1 MRGLGRTEK
10 FEQTSQVT
18 EPKVRAKGSRRS
30 PKGTR
35 LRRWGSHC
43 EARRRAE
50 KGIAEKLS
58 TGTGNERMG
67 DQAGGHGESRR
78 SESESG
84 ALWMPLRGGS
94 GKKGKE
100 EAEAE

>member
-1 MRGLGRTEK
+1 MRGLRRAEK

-18 EPKVRAKGSRRS
+18 EPKAKAKGSRRS
-30 PKGTR
+30 PKGRR

-43 EARRRAE
+43 EVRRRGV

-67 DQAGGHGESRR
+67 DQAG
-78 SESESG
+78 
-84 ALWMPLRGGS
+84 PN
-94 GKKGKE
+94 
-100 EAEAE
+100 